1 MFRSLT
7 DTMFVAPQI
16 GLDDVKAARDAGITL
31 IINNR
36 PDEEEAGQI
45 SGAEIEAAA
54 AALGINYV
62 AIPVTH
68 SGFSQP
74 QVQAMADALD
84 GAVGP
89 VLGYCRSGTR
99 SCLLWALAEAS
110 QGAEPDDVT
119 EIAANAG
126 YDATSIRPLLDMLK
140 AQA

>member
-16 GLDDVKAARDAGITL
+16 GVEEVRAARDAGITL

-36 PDEEEAGQI
+36 PDEEEPGQI

-54 AALGINYV
+54 AALGISYI

-74 QVQAMADALD
+74 QVKAMANALD
-84 GAVGP
+84 AAVGP
-89 VLGYCRSGTR
+89 VLAFCRSGTR

-110 QGAEPDDVT
+110 QGAEPDDLT
-119 EIAANAG
+119 EIASGAG
-126 YDATSIRPLLDMLK
+126 YDATPIRPLLDMLK

>member
-84 GAVGP
+84 AAVGP

>member
-7 DTMFVAPQI
+7 DMMFVAPQI
-16 GLDDVKAARDAGITL
+16 GLEEVKAARDAGITL

-36 PDEEEAGQI
+36 PDDEEAGQI
-45 SGAEIEAAA
+45 AGSEIETATL
-54 AALGINYV
+54 ALGMAYV

-89 VLGYCRSGTR
+89 VLAYCRSGTR
-99 SCLLWALAEAS
+99 SCLLWTLAEAS
-110 QGAEPDDVT
+110 QGAEPDDLT
-119 EIAANAG
+119 EIAATAG
-126 YDATSIRPLLDMLK
+126 YDAGPIRPLLDMLK

>member
-7 DTMFVAPQI
+7 ETMMVAPQI
-16 GLDDVKAARDAGITL
+16 DLDAVKAARNAGITL

-36 PDEEEAGQI
+36 PDDEEPGQI

-54 AALGINYV
+54 AALGMAYI

-89 VLGYCRSGTR
+89 VLAYCRSGTR
-99 SCLLWALAEAS
+99 SCLLWTLAEAS
-110 QGAEPDDVT
+110 QGAEPDDLI
-119 EIAANAG
+119 EIAATAG
-126 YDATSIRPLLDMLK
+126 YDAGSIRPLLDMLK

>member
-7 DTMFVAPQI
+7 ETMFVAPQI

-54 AALGINYV
+54 TALGMAYV

-84 GAVGP
+84 AAVGS
-89 VLGYCRSGTR
+89 VLAYCRSGTR
-99 SCLLWALAEAS
+99 SCLLWSLAEAS

-119 EIAANAG
+119 AIAANAG

>member
-7 DTMFVAPQI
+7 ETMFVAPQI

-54 AALGINYV
+54 VALGMTYV

-84 GAVGP
+84 AAVGP
-89 VLGYCRSGTR
+89 VLAYCRSGTR
-99 SCLLWALAEAS
+99 SCLLWSLAEAS

-119 EIAANAG
+119 AIAAKAG
-126 YDATSIRPLLDMLK
+126 YDATPIRPLLDMLK

>member
-7 DTMFVAPQI
+7 DTMFVSPQI
-16 GLDDVKAARDAGITL
+16 GLEDVRAARDAGITL

-36 PDEEEAGQI
+36 PDDEEVGQI
-45 SGAEIEAAA
+45 AGAEIEAAA
-54 AALGINYV
+54 AALGMNYI

-74 QVQAMADALD
+74 QVKAMADALD

-89 VLGYCRSGTR
+89 VLAYCRSGTR
-99 SCLLWALAEAS
+99 SCLLWSLAEAS
-110 QGAEPDDVT
+110 QGAEPDELT
-119 EIAANAG
+119 EIAATAG
-126 YDATSIRPLLDMLK
+126 YDATPVRPLLDMLK

>member
-7 DTMFVAPQI
+7 ETMFVAPQI
-16 GLDDVKAARDAGITL
+16 GLDDVRAARDAGITL

-54 AALGINYV
+54 TALGMAYV

-84 GAVGP
+84 AAVGP
-89 VLGYCRSGTR
+89 VLAYCRSGTR
-99 SCLLWALAEAS
+99 SCLLWSLAEAS

-119 EIAANAG
+119 TIAAKAG
-126 YDATSIRPLLDMLK
+126 YDATPIRPLLDMLK